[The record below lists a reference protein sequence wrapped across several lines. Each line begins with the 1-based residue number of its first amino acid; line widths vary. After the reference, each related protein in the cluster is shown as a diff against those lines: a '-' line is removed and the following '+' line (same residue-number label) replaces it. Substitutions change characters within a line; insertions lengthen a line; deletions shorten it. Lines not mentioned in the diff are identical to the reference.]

1 MFRGTAARTAFALL
15 SAVLLA
21 LPVFA
26 SIPSFAS
33 AHTVRHT
40 EAKTPTG
47 ITPSG
52 AAAHHETATPRD
64 CGPAGNPTGPLRTRD
79 RQRVADSA
87 PEAPERPALKDGP
100 AAAHEAAGPGAAHP
114 RASRPPADRTPAAL
128 QVFRC

>member
-1 MFRGTAARTAFALL
+1 MFRGRTARTAFALL
-15 SAVLLA
+15 TAALLA

-26 SIPSFAS
+26 ATPSFAS
-33 AHTVRHT
+33 AHTIRHP

-52 AAAHHETATPRD
+52 AAAHHERATPRD

-87 PEAPERPALKDGP
+87 PETPERPALRDVP
-100 AAAHEAAGPGAAHP
+100 AAAHEGAGPGAAHS
-114 RASRPPADRTPAAL
+114 RRSRPPADRTPAAL